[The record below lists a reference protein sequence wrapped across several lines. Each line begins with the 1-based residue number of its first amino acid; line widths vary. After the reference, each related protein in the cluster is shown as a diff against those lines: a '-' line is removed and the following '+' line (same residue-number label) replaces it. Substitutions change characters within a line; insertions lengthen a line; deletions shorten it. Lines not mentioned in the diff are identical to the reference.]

1 MPIIRRFLILGLV
14 AMLAGCG
21 SQTSGQQDRT
31 DVANLA
37 HVFHQYNTAVV
48 HDLAQQASV
57 CKTARSRVEG
67 VSPLIVSHNST
78 RIQKQAVAINSA
90 RADAVAGFRDCE
102 HAAASLN
109 YPLMV
114 QAQEKLA
121 AANRQL
127 AGARAK
133 T

>member
-1 MPIIRRFLILGLV
+1 MPMIRRFLILGFV
-14 AMLAGCG
+14 VMLAGCG
-21 SQTSGQQDRT
+21 SQTSGQQDHT

-37 HVFHQYNTAVV
+37 QVFHQYNTAVV

-57 CKTARSRVEG
+57 CKSARSRVEH
-67 VSPLIVSHNST
+67 VPPLILSHNSA
-78 RIQKQAVAINSA
+78 RIRKQAVAINSA

-114 QAQEKLA
+114 QALEKLA
-121 AANRQL
+121 AANSQL
-127 AGARAK
+127 AGARVK